1 MRTVFGALC
10 LAALAFGV
18 SASGAQPGR
27 ADVFPFK
34 IHEHTLANGLRIVA
48 VPYQSPGIV
57 SLYLVVRT
65 GSRDEVEAGHSG
77 FAHFFEHMMFRG
89 TSRYPTEKYNEVL
102 KRMGADANAYTDDDK
117 TVYHITGPATG
128 FATMVELEA
137 DRFQNLKYSEDAF
150 RTEALA
156 VLGEYN
162 KSASNPFLALHEK
175 LRETAFTRHTY
186 QHTTLGF
193 LRDIQ
198 AMPGYYEYSLRF
210 FDRFYRPDN
219 VVAIVVGD
227 VAPDKVFVVMTQH
240 FSEWKKG
247 YQAPAVPAEPPQTEP
262 RSAHVTWPTATR
274 PYVMIGYRADA
285 FSTASP
291 DFPALD
297 VISELLF
304 SEAAPLYQELVVEKQ
319 WADFISGGAEDHRDP
334 YLFTIT
340 ARAKDE
346 GLLPKVRAAIDEH
359 LAGLRSGPV
368 EAARIERI
376 KSHLRYRFALSL
388 DSPDEIADRIAHYIG
403 LTGSVQ
409 TINEL
414 FRQYEAVTAADVHR
428 VATRVF
434 RDAGK
439 TVVTLTSA
447 SEGKSPGE
455 VRR

>member
-1 MRTVFGALC
+1 MNRLSIALC
-10 LAALAFGV
+10 LATLTV
-18 SASGAQPGR
+18 SGRIAGAQPARG
-27 ADVFPFK
+27 DIFPYSF
-34 IHEHTLANGLRIVA
+34 HEQTLANGMRIVA

-89 TSRYPTEKYNEVL
+89 TSRFPTEKYNEVL

-117 TVYHITGPATG
+117 TVYHITGPSRG
-128 FATMVELEA
+128 FETIVEIEA
-137 DRFQNLKYSEDAF
+137 DRFQNLKYTEDAF

-193 LRDIQ
+193 LRDIKT
-198 AMPGYYEYSLRF
+198 MPGDYEYSLRF

-219 VVAIVVGD
+219 VVAIIVGD
-227 VAPDKVFVVMTQH
+227 VTPERAMTVMTRH
-240 FSEWKKG
+240 FAGWKKG
-247 YQAPAVPAEPPQTEP
+247 YQEPSVTAEPPQTAS
-262 RSAHVTWPTATR
+262 RSAHISWPSETR
-274 PYVMIGYRADA
+274 PYVMIGYRAPA
-285 FSTASP
+285 FSTTSP
-291 DFPALD
+291 DFAALD

-304 SEAAPLYQELVVEKQ
+304 SEAAPLYQELVVDKQ

-340 ARAKDE
+340 ARAKDD
-346 GLLPKVRAAIDEH
+346 GLLPKVRAALDEH
-359 LAGLRSGPV
+359 LATLKSNPV
-368 EAARIERI
+368 DPGRLDRI
-376 KSHLRYRFALSL
+376 KSHLRYRFALAL
-388 DSPDEIADRIAHYIG
+388 DSPDEIANRIAHYVG
-403 LTGSVQ
+403 LTGSVH

-414 FRQYEAVTAADVHR
+414 FRRYEAVTAADVQR
-428 VATRVF
+428 VANQVF
-434 RDAGK
+434 RESGK
-439 TVVTLTSA
+439 TAVTLTSA
-447 SEGKSPGE
+447 SGGKSPDE